1 MKKIDLLII
10 LLVFCAM
17 EAFSQLETF
26 TRQDT
31 LRGSINPE
39 RIWWDLTY
47 YHLNVRVSPADSSFT
62 GSNLIG
68 YRVIEPNG
76 SMQIDLQAP
85 MKITRIT
92 QDGKSQKFTA
102 EGNAWFV
109 KLNVKQN
116 KGEIK
121 YLLVEFGGKPK
132 ISKRPPWDGGVSW
145 GKDQNDHPLIV
156 TANQHDGASLWW
168 PCKDHPYDEP
178 DSMLISVT
186 VPEPLINV
194 SNGRLWKQEHHPD
207 NTASF
212 HWFVSN
218 PINNYGVNINVGN
231 YVHFGEKYRGEKGNL
246 DCDYWVLPY
255 NLEKAKEQF
264 KQVNQML
271 EAFEYWFGPYPFYE
285 DGYKLVE
292 VSYPGM
298 EHQSSVTYGNGFKNG
313 YGGRDVSRT
322 GYGMKFDFIII
333 HESGHEWFANS
344 ITNWDEADMWIHESF
359 IAYSENLFV
368 DYFWGKEASAA
379 YCRGTRLNISND
391 RPIIGTYGVNNM
403 GSGDMYSKGAN
414 MLHTLR
420 QIVDDDQKWRQIL
433 RGLNNEFYHQT
444 VKSEQIENYLAEHT
458 ELDLK
463 PFFDQYLR
471 DTRIPTFEYTLINGN
486 MQYRWVNC
494 IKGFHM
500 KIKVYINGVMHWLEP
515 VQKWQNLIKKEPIL
529 SVEVD
534 HDFYVASFLC
544 SEIQASDQSFD
555 DKHQ

>member
-1 MKKIDLLII
+1 MIKIISVFI
-10 LLVFCAM
+10 LMVFWTT
-17 EAFSQLETF
+17 EAFSQKDVF

-31 LRGSINPE
+31 LRGSITAE
-39 RIWWDLTY
+39 RAWWDLTY
-47 YHLNVRVSPADSSFT
+47 YHLSVNVNPADSSFA

-76 SMQIDLQAP
+76 LMQIDLQPP

-92 QDGKSQKFTA
+92 QDGINQEFTRD
-102 EGNAWFV
+102 GNAWFV
-109 KLNVKQN
+109 QLKAEQK
-116 KGEIK
+116 KGDIN
-121 YLLVEFGGKPK
+121 YLLVEFEGKPK
-132 ISKRPPWDGGVSW
+132 ISKRLPWDGGVSW
-145 GKDQNDHPLIV
+145 GRDEDGNPFIV
-156 TANQHDGASLWW
+156 TANQGDGASLWW

-186 VPEPLINV
+186 VPEPLKNI
-194 SNGRLWKQEHHPD
+194 SNGRLRKLEHHAD
-207 NTASF
+207 GTATS

-231 YVHFGEKYRGEKGNL
+231 YVHFGDIYKGEKGNL
-246 DCDYWVLPY
+246 DLDFWVLPY
-255 NLEKAKEQF
+255 NLEKAKEHF
-264 KQVNQML
+264 KQVHQML

-285 DGYKLVE
+285 DGFKLVE
-292 VSYPGM
+292 VPYPGM
-298 EHQSSVTYGNGFKNG
+298 EHQSSVTYGNGYKNG
-313 YGGRDVSRT
+313 YGGRDVSKT

-344 ITNWDEADMWIHESF
+344 ITNWEIADMWIHESF

-391 RPIIGTYGVNNM
+391 RPIIGYYGVNYT

-420 QIVDDDQKWRQIL
+420 QMIDDDQKWRQIL
-433 RGLNNEFYHQT
+433 RGLNKEFYHQT
-444 VKSEQIENYLAEHT
+444 VKSEQIENYITEHT
-458 ELDLK
+458 GLDLK

-471 DTRIPTFEYTLINGN
+471 DTRIPTFEYALLNGN
-486 MQYRWVNC
+486 IRYRWGNC
-494 IKGFHM
+494 IKGFQM
-500 KIKVYINGVMHWLEP
+500 KIKVYINGQVHWLEP
-515 VQKWQNLIKKEPIL
+515 TQKWQNLSPEEPIR

-534 HDFYVASFLC
+534 PDFYVAGFLV
-544 SEIQASDQSFD
+544 SEAEADDQSFE
-555 DKHQ
+555 DKR